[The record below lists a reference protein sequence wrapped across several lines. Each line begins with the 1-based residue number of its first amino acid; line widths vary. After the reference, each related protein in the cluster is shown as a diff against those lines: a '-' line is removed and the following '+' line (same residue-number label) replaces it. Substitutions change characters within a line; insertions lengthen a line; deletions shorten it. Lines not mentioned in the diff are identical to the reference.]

1 MVLVVVM
8 LMKIVAENPECS
20 TVMLMKIVMVLGKGR
35 AGVMDR
41 ERSINTPP
49 NSSSHF
55 CSTPFVFGPEFQGII
70 VMDRSNYND

>member
-1 MVLVVVM
+1 MVLVVM
-8 LMKIVAENPECS
+8 LMEIVAENPECS

-70 VMDRSNYND
+70 VMNQFNCKD